1 MHGHWVILFISLAT
15 FVSSQLLDEFPE
27 DFEPV
32 LSKLHVDSPE
42 KVKIAKAV
50 ENLEVEGH
58 KAIAKVIKHTN
69 PKSRIART
77 VIIQNSPEALKAFGV
92 RNVPSTYQ
100 WEKRKRSI
108 NGKRKSYV
116 TQEKSKSNTNK
127 LNSGSFPSK
136 PLISTKIPTQGANS
150 EKRNP
155 NGDLQLHSF
164 SREVKWTKDQA
175 RDSDEKTWPIHA
187 KNHGSFQATQNSTN
201 DDLSFREEPTISEQ
215 TKKKLLEQTPVQKYD
230 GNRVSGFNEMVL
242 PIEVGTTDQVLIQE
256 NSSSANTLGVQEQ
269 STEAEKEKEDNPSL
283 KQMTENDIIVN
294 AVSEN
299 PNLSIN
305 ENRNNNNKESSKN
318 LLIQQGEIHTEQ
330 RNVKT
335 LLKRHP
341 EHDATIHAIH
351 ALNQQPSK
359 AKTIDGE
366 QLRTS
371 FTPDREKQKVR
382 PSISQKSK
390 LKSHQH
396 PVSVQFKASSTDSFK
411 PRHQSQNIRHA
422 FNHGPPVQKANRD
435 HLRVARKATRLNQ
448 FHPQREYFYGFR
460 PVLSF
465 GLDRLRHSFAQI
477 IGL

>member
-1 MHGHWVILFISLAT
+1 MHGHWVILFMCLAT
-15 FVSSQLLDEFPE
+15 FASSQLLDEFPE

-108 NGKRKSYV
+108 NSKRKSYV
-116 TQEKSKSNTNK
+116 TQEKSKSHTNE
-127 LNSGSFPSK
+127 LNSGSFLSK
-136 PLISTKIPTQGANS
+136 PLIRTKIPTQDANS
-150 EKRNP
+150 ETRIP
-155 NGDLQLHSF
+155 NADLQLHPF
-164 SREVKWTKDQA
+164 SQEVKSTKDQA

-187 KNHGSFQATQNSTN
+187 KNHGSFQATKNSTN
-201 DDLSFREEPTISEQ
+201 DDLIFGEEPTKSKQ
-215 TKKKLLEQTPVQKYD
+215 TKKLLEQTPVQKYD
-230 GNRVSGFNEMVL
+230 GNGVSGFNEMVL
-242 PIEVGTTDQVLIQE
+242 PIEVGTTDQVLSQE
-256 NSSSANTLGVQEQ
+256 NSSSANALSVQEQ
-269 STEAEKEKEDNPSL
+269 FKKIENKQNTYLRQTREK
-283 KQMTENDIIVN
+283 DIIVN